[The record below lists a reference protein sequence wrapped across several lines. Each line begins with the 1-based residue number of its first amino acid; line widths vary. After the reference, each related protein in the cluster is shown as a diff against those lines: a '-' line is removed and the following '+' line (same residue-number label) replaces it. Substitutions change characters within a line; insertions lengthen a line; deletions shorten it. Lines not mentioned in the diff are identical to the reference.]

1 LVVDVIVGLGVDE
14 GVGGVRRRV
23 VLGEGEVQQVAAA
36 CARALRG
43 VDATTGEQLG
53 EAALVERA
61 GWLTALVGS
70 LAQGVVQE
78 HWSGADLAQ
87 LASGIDLAG
96 ASLPSQ
102 GWMALRRLGWAVTV
116 PQGVYVPDRVVRIAQ
131 EQAGR
136 VLRSAWWRAG
146 IAAALLAT
154 WPADAARRTEAEW
167 EALRAA
173 LPEGEAAATG
183 VLRAR
188 TRQIAAF
195 HARHRRLPADFTEYE
210 SAPGAGG
217 QVVLAAVDKQLATL
231 ERCPHEPFRYG
242 VLTVRMPVRPDP
254 ACRADWH
261 PVRIRFRLPP
271 HLPATAALC
280 APTLRLRQ
288 GRLLLDVPYA
298 LAVAKPERAGH
309 RTAVA
314 FDWGLNTLLTG
325 GTLHLTDEAQPQLL
339 TDGHPVVFRTAGVL
353 AKADRLRIL
362 GERIGARI
370 DRLRILITSR
380 EERGVRPSPHLV
392 AKLAVLEAERER
404 VARRRARL
412 NAALARAAAR
422 FMTDHAIATGAS
434 VIYLED
440 LRDIQAR
447 GKGRTLNTRL
457 SQTVRGAIVTQVRH
471 QAAARG
477 IAVVIVP
484 PRGTSK
490 YCPRCL
496 TAFRHH
502 KAPDDR
508 AAGWAWATCPNTACG
523 YSTGRD
529 HAAWQRIGAR
539 GLTHQHKTCLDRA
552 AGTFVIRSVVEA
564 LDRASTVR
572 QQTRDRTK
580 SGPTARHPA
589 PGKRRGV
596 PAPPGYSP
604 GGKRPA
610 GRTPTHPTRPTQE
623 RRRQQGPNTIGTPAR
638 PHRPDGA
645 RLGAGFHRHAH
656 TTPVRRRPWP
666 SHHPARSR
674 TPGITQETQAD

>member
-1 LVVDVIVGLGVDE
+1 M
-14 GVGGVRRRV
+14 RRRV
-23 VLGEGEVQQVAAA
+23 VVGEGEVQQVAAA

-43 VDATTGEQLG
+43 VDVVSGEQLDQ
-53 EAALVERA
+53 AALVERA

-70 LAQGVVQE
+70 LASGAVRE
-78 HWSGADLAQ
+78 HWNGTDLAQ
-87 LASGIDLAG
+87 LASGVDRSGIR
-96 ASLPSQ
+96 LPSQ
-102 GWMALRRLGWAVTV
+102 GWMALRRLGWTVTV

-136 VLRSAWWRAG
+136 VLRSAWWRAEVT
-146 IAAALLAT
+146 AALLAT
-154 WPADAARRTEAEW
+154 WPADPARRTEAEW
-167 EALRAA
+167 QALRAA
-173 LPEGEAAATG
+173 LPEGGVVATS
-183 VLRAR
+183 VLLAR

-195 HARHRRLPADFTEYE
+195 QARHGRLPADVTECE

-231 ERCPHEPFRYG
+231 ERCPEDPARYA
-242 VLTVRMPVRPDP
+242 VLTLRLPVRPDP
-254 ACRADWH
+254 ASRADWH
-261 PVRIRFRLPP
+261 PVRVRFRLPP
-271 HLPATAALC
+271 HVPATAVLC
-280 APTLRLRQ
+280 APTLRIRQ
-288 GRLLLDVPYA
+288 GRLLLDVPYVQ
-298 LAVAKPERAGH
+298 AVAKPERAGH

-325 GTLHLTDEAQPQLL
+325 GTLHLTGEAQPRVL
-339 TDGHPVVFRTAGVL
+339 TDGPPVVFRAAGVL
-353 AKADRLRIL
+353 AKADRLRTL
-362 GERIGARI
+362 GEHIAARIGQ
-370 DRLRILITSR
+370 LRTLITSR
-380 EERGVRPSPHLV
+380 QERGMPPDPWLV
-392 AKLAVLEAERER
+392 AKLAVLEAERDR
-404 VARRRARL
+404 VARRRTRL

-422 FMTDHAIATGAS
+422 FIVDHAIAAGAS
-434 VIYLED
+434 VIHLED
-440 LRDIQAR
+440 LRDMQAR

-457 SQTVRGAIVTQVRH
+457 SQTVRGAIVTHVRH
-471 QAAARG
+471 QAATLG

-502 KAPDDR
+502 KAPNDR
-508 AAGWAWATCPNTACG
+508 AAGWAWASCPNPACG

-539 GLTHQHKTCLDRA
+539 GLTHQHKTSVDRSN
-552 AGTFVIRSVVEA
+552 GTFVIRTVVEA
-564 LDRASTVR
+564 LDRASAVQ

-580 SGPTARHPA
+580 SGPTAKRPV
-589 PGKRRGV
+589 PGKRRRV
-596 PAPPGYSP
+596 PAPPGNRAPTARP
-604 GGKRPA
+604 GDKRPA
-610 GRTPTHPTRPTQE
+610 GRPPTHPTHSSQE
-623 RRRQQGPNTIGTPAR
+623 RRRQQGPNTIGTPVR

-666 SHHPARSR
+666 SHHPKRSR